1 MIIQLKKRISKPSI
15 LTCIRDD
22 QSTTWSKLHKG
33 IETHDLAHY
42 AVEKVMG
49 FTNAF
54 YGILNK
60 GYDIT
65 DFELPKGKRPEPL
78 QPKNLDAS
86 AIQTEHIV
94 NLLLVEFSNS
104 GEDSAFIDSLK
115 SILAE
120 NNIPFPKGFD
130 MSKLDEIRQLY
141 SELLF
146 AWGSLGDNE
155 HLELSLF

>member
-42 AVEKVMG
+42 AVEKIMG
-49 FTNAF
+49 FTKAF
-54 YGILNK
+54 YGILNE
-60 GYDIT
+60 GYEIA
-65 DFELPKGKRPEPL
+65 DFELPKDKRPEKL
-78 QPKNLDAS
+78 QPKNLDVS

-94 NLLLVEFSNS
+94 NLLQTEFLNS
-104 GEDSAFIDSLK
+104 GEDSNFINSLRT
-115 SILAE
+115 ILKDDG
-120 NNIPFPKGFD
+120 IPFPEDFD
-130 MSKLDEIRQLY
+130 TNKLNQIRKLY

-146 AWGSLGDNE
+146 KWGSLGDNE
-155 HLELSLF
+155 QLELSLF